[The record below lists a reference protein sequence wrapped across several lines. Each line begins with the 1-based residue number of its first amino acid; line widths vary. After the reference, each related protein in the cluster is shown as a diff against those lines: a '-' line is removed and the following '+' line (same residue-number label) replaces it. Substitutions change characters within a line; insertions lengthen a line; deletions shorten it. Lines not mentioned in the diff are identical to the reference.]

1 MKILNSIKKIV
12 PAKLLKQPKQ
22 KTHVD
27 ACDLILELIAQEKKN
42 LKNKPVDVDDQ
53 EWKNI
58 LDNIS
63 YGFKVKKDNVFLK
76 SPTRR
81 KESQQKVDHAFE
93 LFKVYIKH
101 L

>member
-1 MKILNSIKKIV
+1 MKILNALKEII

-22 KTHVD
+22 KNHVD
-27 ACDLILELIAQEKKN
+27 ACDLILELVAQEKKN
-42 LKNKPVDVDDQ
+42 LKNKPVDIDNQ
-53 EWKNI
+53 EWENI
-58 LDNIS
+58 LNSIS

-81 KESQQKVDHAFE
+81 KERQKKVDHAFE